1 MIPWMRKPRPSN
13 NEWLFHLRDL
23 ERFVAIVEHRNFGRA
38 AKVLRTTQ
46 PSLSRAIAGLELHLG
61 TMLFSRAH
69 RQIELTPAGEVLW
82 REAPALL
89 AHAASV
95 LRVMREAASGTLG
108 NIRVGALCTSRFTL
122 IPQAIRRLRELHPQ
136 FSVMVIDTSP
146 GLEIEELRDGN
157 QDVTLLRGPLKTDS
171 ELRRARLRSDPMVL
185 ALAEHHPLAQRS
197 VVESRDLAEESFVEL
212 AAYRS
217 HGYRELGR
225 GVCARAG
232 FVPHVAQEVAT
243 IDALATCVA
252 AGIGVALMH
261 DVAAELPVPGVVFRP
276 VDPAPPPV
284 ELHAVWRAND
294 DNPALESFVECLV
307 AAASSEDASTSS
319 PQR

>member
-1 MIPWMRKPRPSN
+1 MREARPSKS
-13 NEWLFHLRDL
+13 EWLFDLHDL
-23 ERFVAIVEHRNFGRA
+23 ERFMAIVEQRNFGRA
-38 AKVLRTTQ
+38 AKALRTTQ
-46 PSLSRAIAGLELHLG
+46 PSLSRAIAALERHLG
-61 TMLFSRAH
+61 TKLFSREH
-69 RQIELTPAGEVLW
+69 RQIELTPSGELLW

-89 AHAASV
+89 AHAASAQ
-95 LRVMREAASGTLG
+95 RIMREAVSGMRG
-108 NIRVGALCTSRFTL
+108 NIRVGALSTSRYTL

-136 FSVMVIDTSP
+136 FSVTVVDTAP
-146 GLEIEELRDGN
+146 ALDIENLRDGN
-157 QDVTLLRGPLKTDS
+157 QDVTLLRGPLKADS

-197 VVESRDLAEESFVEL
+197 VVKSHELAEESFVEL
-212 AAYRS
+212 AAYNS

-225 GVCARAG
+225 GVCAGAG

-261 DVAAELPVPGVVFRP
+261 DVAAELPVPGVVYRP
-276 VDPAPPPV
+276 VYPAPPSV

-307 AAASSEDASTSS
+307 AAAS
-319 PQR
+319 PQAA